1 MLYEMIA
8 TETDIDRRYQTI
20 YFEKTNIEHLS
31 LDTTIKD
38 LPVTSRENPLLLI
51 STIDVDIFNS
61 SRIQNGEFN
70 MHVYDIHVTA
80 VFF

>member
-8 TETDIDRRYQTI
+8 TETDIDRRNQTI